1 MAALMR
7 QHWGLSKADLV
18 EWRRLS
24 ATGSDQMAPF
34 GAITSREA
42 DENIVESGFARYIV
56 CCEFRRSGN
65 ARRRWDARPRDRQIA
80 AAPGEAIG

>member
-1 MAALMR
+1 MAAVMR

-18 EWRRLS
+18 ERSRLP
-24 ATGSDQMAPF
+24 ATGSDEMAPF
-34 GAITSREA
+34 RAITSREA
-42 DENIVESGFARYIV
+42 DENIVEGGFARYIIYR
-56 CCEFRRSGN
+56 EFRRSGN